1 MSFCWAQKKIFWRQ
15 TFDGSH
21 RRLQYGGKILWKPMG
36 TIKSFVTNIVKK
48 YILLSS
54 AEHRNSYRFE
64 MTRGWVND
72 YIGNKDVNA
81 LIISQRQQGRRT
93 PDSGAWAEEWAH
105 RRCPRTACWV
115 TVHGSGMPPAPAGAH
130 PSVPGSTVKP
140 WRTPQWVAN
149 FSEEGECVHNVE
161 AFIHFKSTKLHVFLK
176 CKPILNIDN
185 TQTCQHKSTIEL
197 L

>member
-21 RRLQYGGKILWKPMG
+21 RRLQYGEKILWKPMG
-36 TIKSFVTNIVKK
+36 TIKSFVTNILQNIFYWLQQNTETHTDLKWH
-48 YILLSS
+48 
-54 AEHRNSYRFE
+54 ED
-64 MTRGWVND
+64 D

-81 LIISQRQQGRRT
+81 MIISQRQQGRRT

-140 WRTPQWVAN
+140 WRTPQWVAI
-149 FSEEGECVHNVE
+149 FSEEGECVHDAEV
-161 AFIHFKSTKLHVFLK
+161 FIHFKSTKLHVFLK

-185 TQTCQHKSTIEL
+185 TPTCQHKSTM
-197 L
+197 